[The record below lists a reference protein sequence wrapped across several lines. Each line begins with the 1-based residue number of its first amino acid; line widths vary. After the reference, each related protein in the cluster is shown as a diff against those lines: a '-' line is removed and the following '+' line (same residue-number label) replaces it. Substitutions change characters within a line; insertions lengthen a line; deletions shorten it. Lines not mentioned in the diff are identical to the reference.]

1 MLILP
6 ESIQTLINAF
16 VAIFAKKE
24 ELKQP
29 DWNQSDYTKLDYIK
43 NKPSIPSIDG
53 LASTTYVDNAVGAK
67 VDKINGKG
75 LSTND
80 YTTAEKEKLSAL
92 NKGVANGVA
101 ELDENGRVPSS
112 QLPSYVDD
120 VLEYSSQSAFP
131 AAGESGKIY
140 VDHSTNKTYRWSGY
154 NYVEISASLAIGTTA
169 TTAFRGDLGKEAY
182 DHSQIK
188 TGNPHRTT
196 KADLGL
202 GNVENKSS
210 ETIRGELTKA
220 NVTAALGYTPPTSDT
235 NTTYSAGTG
244 ISLSGTTFSNSGV
257 RSIATGTANGT
268 ISVNTDG
275 TTVNVVVKGLGSAA
289 YTNSTAYMS
298 VGQTIDGGAW

>member
-1 MLILP
+1 MAHINPIISKIKLP
-6 ESIQTLINAF
+6 NSNVIYEICDKQ
-16 VAIFAKKE
+16 AIH
-24 ELKQP
+24 Q
-29 DWNQSDYTKLDYIK
+29 
-43 NKPSIPSIDG
+43 
-53 LASTTYVDNAVGAK
+53 
-67 VDKINGKG
+67 DKIGI
-75 LSTND
+75 
-80 YTTAEKEKLSAL
+80 
-92 NKGVANGVA
+92 ANGVA
-101 ELDENGRVPSS
+101 QLDSNGRIPSS

-131 AAGESGKIY
+131 TTGESGKIY

-154 NYVEISASLAIGTTA
+154 SYVEISASLAIGTTA
-169 TTAFRGDLGKEAY
+169 TTAFRGDQGKEAY
-182 DHSQIK
+182 VHSQIK

-298 VGQTIDGGAW
+298 VGQTIDGGTW